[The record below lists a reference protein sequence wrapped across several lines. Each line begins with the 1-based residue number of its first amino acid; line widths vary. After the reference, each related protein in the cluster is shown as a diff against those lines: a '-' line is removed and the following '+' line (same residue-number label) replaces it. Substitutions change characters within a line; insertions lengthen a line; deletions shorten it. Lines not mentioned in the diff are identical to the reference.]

1 MLRSRNWSAAF
12 WQTIAKSVSY
22 VSYLLFVEERHQRM
36 YLESVHHFTMRFV
49 QNPFMPHSFLQDIFD
64 FWSHFVFFL
73 IKNYDGSTQI
83 ENYVQKIA
91 IAYLESR
98 LDLAELLSVA

>member
-1 MLRSRNWSAAF
+1 
-12 WQTIAKSVSY
+12 
-22 VSYLLFVEERHQRM
+22 
-36 YLESVHHFTMRFV
+36 
-49 QNPFMPHSFLQDIFD
+49 MPHSFLQDIFD